1 MSIQQ
6 IIVIFICFIGFSI
19 SGNSQDTT
27 STQIIEGEVQKTMS
41 HEDLY
46 ALHSPKKATI
56 LSAVLPGAGQIYNKK
71 YWKAPIVWAGIG
83 TALYLSQDYRRQYQ
97 FWRDQYIRRVDND
110 STTIDDYPN
119 ASEASLQDIKDT
131 YRLQMETA
139 YIVAGVIYIL
149 QILDANV
156 DAQLMTFDVSDD
168 LSLQMEPYAHPYQGN
183 SAAMGLT
190 LRLNFKNKYGIR

>member
-1 MSIQQ
+1 MLIQR
-6 IIVIFICFIGFSI
+6 IIVIFALFLGISL
-19 SGNSQDTT
+19 SGNSQEDTA
-27 STQIIEGEVQKTMS
+27 SSQIIEGEIQKTMS

-46 ALHSPKKATI
+46 ALHSPKKATL
-56 LSAVLPGAGQIYNKK
+56 LSVFLPGAGQIYNKK

-83 TALYLSQDYRRQYQ
+83 TALYLSQDYRKEYQ
-97 FWRDQYIRRVDND
+97 FWRDQYIRRLDT
-110 STTIDDYPN
+110 SLTDDYPN
-119 ASEASLQDIKDT
+119 ASDASLQDIKDT

-139 YIVAGVIYIL
+139 YIVAGAIYIL

-168 LSLQMEPYAHPYQGN
+168 LSLQMEPYAYPNQLN
-183 SAAMGLT
+183 QAVMGLT